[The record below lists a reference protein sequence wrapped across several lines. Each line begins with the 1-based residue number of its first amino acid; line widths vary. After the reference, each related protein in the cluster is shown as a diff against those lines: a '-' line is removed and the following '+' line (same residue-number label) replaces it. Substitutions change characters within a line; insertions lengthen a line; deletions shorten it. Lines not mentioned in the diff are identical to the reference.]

1 MGSLNA
7 RPQRMTIFRRTS
19 WRAVMARTS
28 RWLSGTSYLQKWL
41 VLGVLIGTMA
51 GVGAIVFY
59 EALLACTHFF
69 LGVLAGYHPPTPTG
83 EGGHA
88 GSASFS
94 RPWAL
99 PLVVGFGALLGAILV
114 FRFAPEAE
122 GHGTDAAIS
131 AVHHNP
137 RGIRF
142 RAVIVKIVASALT
155 IGSGGSGGREGPTG
169 QISAGFASL
178 LARELD
184 LSPADAR
191 IAVMAGIGSG
201 IGAIF
206 GAPLGGAVLATE
218 ILYRDDFDA
227 EALLPSFV
235 ASILGYVIFGAVEGY
250 TPLFGFNAS
259 YHFADP
265 THLLWFALIGVLGGF
280 VGLLYAKSFYGISDI
295 FGRIQLPRL
304 VKPAIGGVIVG
315 CIGLVIPE
323 VLGTGYGWIQ
333 QGLGHQLLT
342 LPLWIVLVLPFARIL
357 ATGLSIGS
365 GGSGGI
371 FGPGMIIGA
380 FIGASVWRLFEPI
393 VPSMGHNPAPF
404 VIVGMMCCFGSISR
418 APLAVMLM
426 VAEMTGSLS
435 ILAPAMIAVGLAWF
449 IVRRGDD
456 TIYRSQLKNRADAPA
471 QRLLTG
477 MPILSIVSVD
487 QAMAAPRMVVT
498 GGMSVLAARRQIEQA
513 GVTGAPLVDDQGRF
527 EGTVA
532 LADLR
537 AVERGDDRTL
547 ESMVDVSAPTVA
559 AQAHLDVAL
568 DALTTSAEHWV
579 TVLDAERKVLGT
591 VAISDVVRGYRLGL
605 LASLQK
611 VNAVGEPGGNDSVRV
626 EADSPLVGRK
636 LRHSGFP
643 ISVVVTTIQRR
654 RDLVVPD
661 GSTVLEAGDALLVI
675 GQSSDVEVVR
685 RVASGRVNG
694 PGVHRRRVDGV
705 EEPPGSVDAG
715 TGGP

>member
-1 MGSLNA
+1 LG
-7 RPQRMTIFRRTS
+7 
-19 WRAVMARTS
+19 RA
-28 RWLSGTSYLQKWL
+28 SYLQKWL
-41 VLGVLIGTMA
+41 ILGVLIGTMA

-69 LGVLAGYHPPTPTG
+69 LGTLAGYHVPTPVG
-83 EGGHA
+83 EGGHRA
-88 GSASFS
+88 SASFT

-99 PLVVGFGALLGAILV
+99 PLVVGLGALLGGIIV

-184 LSPADAR
+184 LSPGDAR
-191 IAVMAGIGSG
+191 IAVVTGIGSG

-235 ASILGYVIFGAVEGY
+235 ASLVGYIIFGSVVGF
-250 TPLFGFNAS
+250 TPLFGFAGS
-259 YHFADP
+259 YHFSNP
-265 THLLWFALIGVLGGF
+265 TQLVWFALIGVLGGLI
-280 VGLLYAKSFYGISDI
+280 GILYAKSFYGISDL
-295 FGRIQLPRL
+295 FGHLALPRWA
-304 VKPAIGGVIVG
+304 KPAIGGVIVG
-315 CIGLVIPE
+315 LIALAIPE

-333 QGLGHQLLT
+333 EGLGRQLLT

-380 FIGASVWRLFEPI
+380 FIGASVWRLLEPV
-393 VPSMGHNPAPF
+393 VPSMGHNPAPY
-404 VIVGMMCCFGSISR
+404 VIIGMMCCFGGISR

-435 ILAPAMIAVGLAWF
+435 ILGPAMIAVGLAWF
-449 IVRRGDD
+449 IVHRSDD
-456 TIYRSQLKNRADAPA
+456 TIYRSQLRTRADAPA
-471 QRLLTG
+471 QRLLIG
-477 MPILSIVSVD
+477 MPVLANVPVR
-487 QAMAAPRMVVT
+487 QAMAAPRLVIP
-498 GGMSVLAARRQIEQA
+498 GGTSVEAAQEALAHGRL
-513 GVTGAPLVDDQGRF
+513 TGAPVVDSNGRF
-527 EGTVA
+527 EGTISLGSLQA
-532 LADLR
+532 SKGPRDHR
-537 AVERGDDRTL
+537 L
-547 ESMVDVSAPTVA
+547 ESFVDVTAPTVSDS
-559 AQAHLDVAL
+559 AHLDVAV
-568 DALTTSAEHWV
+568 DAITTSTQHWV
-579 TVLDAERKVLGT
+579 SVLDSERNVVGT
-591 VAISDVVRGYRLGL
+591 VATSDVVRGYRLGL

-611 VNAVGEPGGNDSVRV
+611 VNADGDAPGADRV
-626 EADSPLVGRK
+626 VIGAGSPLAGQS
-636 LRHSGFP
+636 LNNADLP
-643 ISVVVTTIQRR
+643 ISIIVTTIQRNK
-654 RDLVVPD
+654 DLVVPT
-661 GSTVLEAGDALLVI
+661 GSTRLQAGDELIVL
-675 GQSSDVEVVR
+675 GR
-685 RVASGRVNG
+685 SGDIDAFRAIATG
-694 PGVHRRRVDGV
+694 TDG
-705 EEPPGSVDAG
+705 
-715 TGGP
+715 TL